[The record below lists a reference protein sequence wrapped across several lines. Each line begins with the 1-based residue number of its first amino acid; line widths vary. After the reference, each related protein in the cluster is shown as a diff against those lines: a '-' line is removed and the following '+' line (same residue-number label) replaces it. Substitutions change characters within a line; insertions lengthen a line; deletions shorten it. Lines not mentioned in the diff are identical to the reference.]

1 VIASIDAGKDK
12 KIEDIGLIHPD
23 NLPFSQNKLAKYLED
38 QPL

>member
-12 KIEDIGLIHPD
+12 KVEDIGLIDPD
-23 NLPFSQNKLAKYLED
+23 DLPFSQNKLAKYLED